1 MDTRVLIPKKQPKL
15 ASCSTRP
22 LKYSMQEASKVSNGS
37 TLLFTA
43 TRRTSSFAAIFAAV
57 FTAVFTDVFL
67 VIVLVILIFAVD
79 VLQTV
84 VVFKVR
90 QRLDFGLKSSIAEI
104 LDKIL

>member
-1 MDTRVLIPKKQPKL
+1 
-15 ASCSTRP
+15 
-22 LKYSMQEASKVSNGS
+22 MQEASKVSNGS
-37 TLLFTA
+37 TLLFTP

-57 FTAVFTDVFL
+57 FAAVFL

-90 QRLDFGLKSSIAEI
+90 QGLDFRLESSIGEV
-104 LDKIL
+104 LDKVL

>member
-1 MDTRVLIPKKQPKL
+1 
-15 ASCSTRP
+15 
-22 LKYSMQEASKVSNGS
+22 MQEASEVSNGS
-37 TLLFTA
+37 TLLFTP
-43 TRRTSSFAAIFAAV
+43 TRRTSSFAAIFAAI
-57 FTAVFTDVFL
+57 FTAVFL

-90 QRLDFGLKSSIAEI
+90 QRLDFRLKSSIGEV

>member
-1 MDTRVLIPKKQPKL
+1 MDKKSIPKKQPKL
-15 ASCSTRP
+15 ASYSTRP

-37 TLLFTA
+37 TLLFTP
-43 TRRTSSFAAIFAAV
+43 TRRTSSFAAIFAAI
-57 FTAVFTDVFL
+57 FAAVFL

-84 VVFKVR
+84 VVFKVG
-90 QRLDFGLKSSIAEI
+90 QRLDFGPESSIAEI